1 MMRAVLDKFS
11 ANDLFEAG
19 VLLRCPSC
27 GCLVALQCLQCGFRF
42 ERCDG
47 IVHAL
52 PAQRARHYERFVRE
66 YSRIRQAEGRG
77 SGDDAYYLGLPY
89 VDLAGTNSRQ
99 WQIRARSFDCLRS
112 LMLTWFP
119 GKRSARVLDIGA
131 GNCWL
136 SFRLAL
142 AGHHPF
148 AVDLSIGARDG
159 LRAAEHYRT
168 SLPELFPRFRAE
180 MDHLPFQDEQFDL
193 AVFNAS
199 FHYSENYEDTLREG
213 LRCLRPGGMVAI
225 VDTPWYS
232 REESGRR
239 MLDERRAAF
248 LCKYGTASDS
258 IDHLEFLTD
267 KRLRDLEERFSIAWQ
282 VYTPKYGLRW
292 VMRPVIAK
300 LLCRREPSRF
310 RIYAA
315 RKQK

>member
-1 MMRAVLDKFS
+1 MMRALQDNFS
-11 ANDLFEAG
+11 ADDIFEAG

-52 PAQRARHYERFVRE
+52 PPQRARHYERFVRE
-66 YSRIRQAEGRG
+66 YGRIRQAEGRG
-77 SGDDAYYLGLPY
+77 SEDDAYYLGIPY
-89 VDLAGTNSRQ
+89 VDRAGTNSRQ

-119 GKRSARVLDIGA
+119 SRRSARVLDIGA

-142 AGHHPF
+142 AGHDPF
-148 AVDLSIGARDG
+148 AVDLSIDARDG
-159 LRAAEHYRT
+159 LGAAEHYRT
-168 SLPELFPRFRAE
+168 SLPALFPRFRAE
-180 MDHLPFQDEQFDL
+180 MDHLPFQDQQFDL

-199 FHYSENYEDTLREG
+199 FHYSENYEGTMREV
-213 LRCLRPGGMVAI
+213 LRCLRPGGLVAI

-232 REESGRR
+232 CEESGRQ
-239 MLDERRAAF
+239 MLLERRAAF
-248 LCKYGTASDS
+248 LDKYGNASDS
-258 IDHLEFLTD
+258 IHHLEFLTD
-267 KRLRDLEERFSIAWQ
+267 ERLRNLEERFSIRWQ
-282 VYTPKYGLRW
+282 AYSPKYGLRW
-292 VMRPVIAK
+292 RMRPVIAK
-300 LLCRREPSRF
+300 LLRRREPSRF

-315 RKQK
+315 RKQR